1 MEPQL
6 HIVAIILPN
15 VTFKFIFQIFPGI
28 RYIAVHAFLEFQGFV
43 PTHVIALPVLRTVR
57 ALTPIL
63 LHEVVSDFHLLRR
76 RLVEAGEITA
86 HHQEIGTH
94 SQRQYHMVIVYQT
107 TIATDRDINAVSFEI
122 LVTSFRYV
130 DQGGSLSATDTFLLT
145 GDTDGTTTDTYLDE
159 IRSGVSQV
167 VETILVNH
175 VSGTNQY
182 LVSVGILDPVQGL
195 VLPFG

>member
-1 MEPQL
+1 MSL
-6 HIVAIILPN
+6 
-15 VTFKFIFQIFPGI
+15 
-28 RYIAVHAFLEFQGFV
+28 
-43 PTHVIALPVLRTVR
+43 
-57 ALTPIL
+57 
-63 LHEVVSDFHLLRR
+63 
-76 RLVEAGEITA
+76 
-86 HHQEIGTH
+86 
-94 SQRQYHMVIVYQT
+94 
-107 TIATDRDINAVSFEI
+107 EI

-195 VLPFG
+195 VLPFGIAVGRVDTQYVNASLYQCRNTFLIVAGVDTGTY